1 MDLFKNVIDISSEY
15 GKILDFYNF
24 VEYIHKTIG
33 CLKEECNIKFFSNL
47 LKLLS
52 LIQIILTT
60 TKKKFSLSNV

>member
-24 VEYIHKTIG
+24 VEDIHKTID

-52 LIQIILTT
+52 LIQIILTP